1 MTSLLLKYVENPKD
15 PSVNFMLGYEYEQ
28 QGQIASAATHYLK
41 AVDNFIKPVQIYEAL
56 LRAAIC
62 FKKAGGRYDTV
73 IPMLKRCIALAPE
86 APEAYFHL
94 AQYYEWQ
101 QAWHDSYMVSS
112 IGLKCPTE
120 GNKLLDYPGKYALE
134 FAKAVAAW
142 WIGNTEESREMMHAL
157 WMKLE
162 TLNADYQ
169 GYVLR
174 NIHSIGHPE
183 SWTKYTQDQY
193 PALKRKFPGAE
204 RIIRNYSQ
212 AYQDLFVLMANKGK
226 QAGYFLEIGCA
237 DPFKNNNTYLL
248 EKDFYWR
255 GISID
260 IDFAV
265 IQRFRKERPGP
276 SYNSD
281 ALKLDYSQVLRENNA
296 PKVIDYLQIDCDP
309 PTVSLEIL
317 KRIPFNEYRFNAI
330 TFEHDFYA
338 DPTIRE
344 QSRAYLR
351 AHNYELIVSDVAFTT
366 GKSFEDWWVHSS
378 VPVASPNKDTSNL
391 IKVARD
397 YMFDTTALKNSS

>member
-1 MTSLLLKYVENPKD
+1 MISLLLKYVETPHD
-15 PSVNFMLGYEYEQ
+15 PSLNFMMAYEYEQ
-28 QGQIASAATHYLK
+28 KGQIASAATHYLK
-41 AVDNFIKPVQIYEAL
+41 AADNFTSPTMIYEAL
-56 LRAAIC
+56 LRTAIC

-73 IPMLKRCIALAPE
+73 IPLLKRCVALAPHL
-86 APEAYFHL
+86 PEAYFHL

-101 QAWHDSYMVSS
+101 KNWHDCYMISS
-112 IGLKCPTE
+112 IGIERTE
-120 GNKLLDYPGKYALE
+120 KGNTLLEYPGKYGLE
-134 FAKAVAAW
+134 FFKAVAAW
-142 WIGNTEESREMMHAL
+142 WIGNTEESRELMHAL
-157 WMKLE
+157 WMKLDSLSPE
-162 TLNADYQ
+162 YKV
-169 GYVLR
+169 YVLN
-174 NIHSIGHPE
+174 NIHNIGHPE
-183 SWTKYTQDQY
+183 SWTKYTKDQY
-193 PALKRKFPGAE
+193 DALKRKFPAADTIE
-204 RIIRNYSQ
+204 RNYSQ
-212 AYQDLFVLMANKGK
+212 AYQDMFALMANKGK
-226 QAGYFLEIGCA
+226 KGGYFLEIGCA

-248 EKDFYWR
+248 EKDFNWR

-265 IQRFRKERPGP
+265 IQKFRQERPGP

-281 ALKLDYSQVLRENNA
+281 ALKINYLQLLKENNA
-296 PKVIDYLQIDCDP
+296 PKTIDYLQIDCDP

-317 KRIPFNEYRFNAI
+317 KRIPFNEYKFNAI

-351 AHNYELIVSDVAFTT
+351 SHNYELVVSDVAFTV

-378 VPVASPNKDTSNL
+378 VHMASPNKDTSNT

>member
-1 MTSLLLKYVENPKD
+1 MTSLLLKYVENPKE

-41 AVDNFIKPVQIYEAL
+41 AADNFTSPIMIYEAL
-56 LRAAIC
+56 LRTAIC
-62 FKKAGGRYDTV
+62 FKKAGGRADTV
-73 IPMLKRCIALAPE
+73 IPLLKRCIALAPHQ
-86 APEAYFHL
+86 PEAYFHL

-120 GNKLLDYPGKYALE
+120 GSKLLDYPGKYALE

-142 WIGNTEESREMMHAL
+142 WIGNTEESREMMHSL
-157 WMKLE
+157 WMRLD

-204 RIIRNYSQ
+204 RIVRNYSQ

-281 ALKLDYSQVLRENNA
+281 ALKLDYSQVLKENNA

-317 KRIPFNEYRFNAI
+317 KRIPFNEYKFNAI

-351 AHNYELIVSDVAFTT
+351 AHNYELIVSDVAFTV
-366 GKSFEDWWVHSS
+366 GKSFEDWWVHAS